1 MRVSWPFNV
10 SIYLDYKA
18 LNAPEGLNNDQVG
31 ALRCVADSLAMA
43 SAGGTSQMPLR
54 NKNIAL
60 VCGQSDPQ
68 DASTFEHAAT
78 ALGARVARIRSSD
91 AGLAPGADLI
101 ATAKMLGRLYEAIE
115 CQGVAPEV
123 IAQLEQHAGIVVFN
137 ALGSPRHRAF
147 VQFDRKRHEAL
158 AHATN
163 PDHAPHP
170 DDEAGRQAFIQAVLL
185 STLR

>member
-1 MRVSWPFNV
+1 MRAPWPFNV

-18 LNAPEGLNNDQVG
+18 LNAPDGLNEDQLA
-31 ALRCVADSLAMA
+31 ALRCVADSLTVTG
-43 SAGGTSQMPLR
+43 AGGTSQMLLR
-54 NKNIAL
+54 DKNIAV
-60 VCGQSDPQ
+60 VCGQSDLQ
-68 DASTFEHAAT
+68 DASLFERAAT
-78 ALGARVARIRSSD
+78 SLGARVARIRSSD

-137 ALGSPRHRAF
+137 ALGSPRHQAF
-147 VQFDRKRHEAL
+147 IQFDRTRHDAL
-158 AHATN
+158 AR
-163 PDHAPHP
+163 DHAPNS
-170 DDEAGRQAFIQAVLL
+170 DEAGREAFIQAVLL